1 MATTAPP
8 AAPIGR
14 GRSVDL
20 NLVAIVLAFCALA
33 YSTVRTLAGGLW
45 QTDDHA
51 FAPIVLV
58 MAIAMAVTTYR
69 RNPTDVGRAA
79 NSGMGVMLAAV
90 VVIAIGVLLNNIF
103 FRSVGLLGMAI
114 GLVIFLAGFETL
126 RRYAYP
132 FVACLFV
139 LPLPGAVITAI
150 TFPMKMAISG
160 IATKLLFVVGY
171 PVASEGVLIDI
182 GNYRLL
188 VADACSGMQSMYS
201 LIAVAV
207 GYLFLMRIEDPRRAA
222 TLMVLTLPIVFA
234 LNVLRVVVIALLTYY
249 FGSGVG
255 EGFAHGV
262 AGMTMFVL
270 AFFALMGADRL
281 LEAVWLRRP
290 A

>member
-1 MATTAPP
+1 MATVVPP
-8 AAPIGR
+8 VAPIAR
-14 GRSVDL
+14 TRSLDL
-20 NLVAIVLAFCALA
+20 NLIVVVLAFSALA
-33 YSTVRTLAGGLW
+33 FSTARTLATGLW

-58 MAIAMAVTTYR
+58 MAVAMAVAIYR
-69 RNPTDVGRAA
+69 RPVTAFGRAA
-79 NSGMGVMLAAV
+79 NAGMGVMLAAV

-103 FRSVGLLGMAI
+103 VRAFGLLAMAVGL
-114 GLVIFLAGFETL
+114 VVYLAGFETL

-132 FVACLFV
+132 FVATLFV

-207 GYLFLMRIEDPRRAA
+207 GYLFLMRVEDPRRAA
-222 TLMVLTLPIVFA
+222 ALLVLSLPIVFA

-281 LEAVWLRRP
+281 LEVVWRRRS